1 LEPAAASPMSEN
13 STQPFTAVTSREI
26 RKPEYMVST
35 MSVTTAAVPGTHPS
49 LRPRIRPPSAWQQVK

>member
-1 LEPAAASPMSEN
+1 MSEN